1 MLDKRN
7 GNSFCTKR
15 YHTKT
20 LEELKYA
27 NYYTAQPYW
36 KTLSDTCPIK

>member
-7 GNSFCTKR
+7 EISFCTKR

-20 LEELKYA
+20 LEKLKYA
-27 NYYTAQPYW
+27 IYYTAQPY
-36 KTLSDTCPIK
+36 